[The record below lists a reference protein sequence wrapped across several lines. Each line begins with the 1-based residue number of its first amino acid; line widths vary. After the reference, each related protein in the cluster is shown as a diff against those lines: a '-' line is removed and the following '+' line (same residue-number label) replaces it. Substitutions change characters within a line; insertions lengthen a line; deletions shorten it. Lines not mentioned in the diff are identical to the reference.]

1 MSRQRWF
8 DRNGEELH
16 EGDTIRNIYDGKTEK
31 VYACHL
37 VGDPNT
43 ETLGINASNEAFL
56 KLHPDWPREVYPFT
70 NFASKL
76 NKNCQQEL
84 SFYEKVVK

>member
-1 MSRQRWF
+1 MSKQRWF
-8 DRNGEELH
+8 DRHGEEIF
-16 EGDTIRNIYDGKTEK
+16 EGDTIRNVYDGKKER

-37 VGDPNT
+37 QGDPEN

-56 KLHPDWPREVYPFT
+56 KLHPEWPREVYPFT

-76 NKNCQQEL
+76 NNKCQREL

>member
-1 MSRQRWF
+1 MSKTRWF

-16 EGDTIRNIYDGKTEK
+16 EGDIIRNIYDGKKQK
-31 VYACHL
+31 VYACHPS
-37 VGDPNT
+37 GDPENVS
-43 ETLGINASNEAFL
+43 LGVNASNEAFL
-56 KLHPDWPREVYPFT
+56 KLHPEWPREIYPFS

-76 NKNCQQEL
+76 NRFGQLEL